1 MSEMQPRRLGA
12 GTGTPALLGQMLLCS
27 FLWAPAFLLMKRIGV
42 DISPLALTALRDV
55 LGGGLMAVWFLGLG
69 ERILPQ
75 GREWRDWTIL
85 GIFQVI
91 IPNTLTV
98 YALSEITTSLASLI
112 QSSTPLIVAVIAP
125 FLFASERMTT
135 RRGVGILLGLS
146 GFLLLLGGLDLFQ
159 SSTGSF
165 PGTLAMAGAPLSYAL
180 GNIYVRIVPDAVPS
194 RLAYGQLV
202 FSGVPCLAVVLVLAG
217 PSAFAAA
224 PDHVSDIVILSL
236 MATAVPLIMF
246 MRILRIAGPTVGTMV
261 GYLVPLWTI
270 LIGVALFGEAL
281 SPREIAGALLL
292 LAGLVI
298 ASAARPQVAAETADV
313 RY

>member
-1 MSEMQPRRLGA
+1 MSDTQPGRLAA

-55 LGGGLMAVWFLGLG
+55 LGGGLMAIWFLGLG
-69 ERILPQ
+69 ERILPE
-75 GREWRDWTIL
+75 GREWRDWAIL
-85 GIFQVI
+85 GVFQVI

-112 QSSTPLIVAVIAP
+112 QASTPLLVAVIAP
-125 FLFASERMTT
+125 LFFASERMTT
-135 RRGVGILLGLS
+135 RRGIGILLGL
-146 GFLLLLGGLDLFQ
+146 GGLILLLGGLDLLHG
-159 SSTGSF
+159 SGGSF

-180 GNIYVRIVPDAVPS
+180 GNIYVRMVPQASPS

-202 FSGVPCLAVVLVLAG
+202 FSGFPCLAIVLAMSG

-224 PDHVSDIVILSL
+224 TNHVGDLVILSL

-246 MRILRIAGPTVGTMV
+246 MRILQIAGPTVGTMV

-270 LIGVALFGEAL
+270 LIGVALFGETL
-281 SPREIAGALLL
+281 SGREIAGALLL
-292 LAGLVI
+292 LGGLVI
-298 ASAARPQVAAETADV
+298 ASAARPGAEPDVAK
-313 RY
+313 Y

>member
-1 MSEMQPRRLGA
+1 MSELQPGRVAA

-27 FLWAPAFLLMKRIGV
+27 FLWAPAFLLMKRIGA

-55 LGGGLMAVWFLGLG
+55 LGGGLMAFWFLGLG
-69 ERILPQ
+69 ERIVPE
-75 GREWRDWTIL
+75 GREWWDWTIL
-85 GIFQVI
+85 GVFQVI

-98 YALSEITTSLASLI
+98 YALGEITTSLASLI
-112 QSSTPLIVAVIAP
+112 QASTPLIVAVIAP
-125 FLFASERMTT
+125 FFFASERMTT

-146 GFLLLLGGLDLFQ
+146 GLILLLGGLNLLHG
-159 SSTGSF
+159 SGGSF

-180 GNIYVRIVPDAVPS
+180 GNIYVRMVPDAPPS

-202 FSGVPCLAVVLVLAG
+202 FSGFPCLAIVLVLSG
-217 PSAFAAA
+217 PAAFAAA
-224 PDHVSDIVILSL
+224 TDHIGDIVILSL

-246 MRILRIAGPTVGTMV
+246 MRILQIAGPTVGTMV

-270 LIGVALFGEAL
+270 LIGVALFGETL
-281 SPREIAGALLL
+281 SGREVAGALLL

-298 ASAARPQVAAETADV
+298 ASAARPGTEPEVAK
-313 RY
+313 Y